1 MSGNNANPAGSVPTG
16 PMSVA
21 DAASALDQMMLPLD
35 ASGEQQE
42 VDETQLTED
51 EESEVAASEDES
63 TDVQDEESDDE
74 TTEEQSDEEDVDE
87 EQEEPKV
94 FTVKVDGKEIEVTLD
109 ELQKGYSR
117 TQDYTRKTQQ
127 IAEAR
132 KAVEAE
138 TAAIR
143 AEREQYAQL
152 LGALQQQLE
161 SAGEQPIDW
170 DRLYAEDPIEWV
182 RQRELVRDKQE
193 RKAAIQ
199 SEQQRLAQLS
209 QQQQAEEIKAKLVE
223 EQHALIEAVPEWK
236 DPKKA
241 KAEKA
246 LLIEFGRKIGFSE
259 EELKNVYDHRAVIAL
274 RKAALYDQMVSKRK
288 DIKPVVNNGPRP
300 VKPTAAGRVST
311 TTEGTRAKQRL
322 AKTGRVDDA
331 ARAIELLLK

>member
-1 MSGNNANPAGSVPTG
+1 MSDGTANPTGSIPAG
-16 PMSVA
+16 PMSVDEA
-21 DAASALDQMMLPLD
+21 PNALSQLLGPDEGQAEEVDEAQLSSDEDDAAS
-35 ASGEQQE
+35 
-42 VDETQLTED
+42 VDEEL
-51 EESEVAASEDES
+51 
-63 TDVQDEESDDE
+63 DVQDDESSDETIDEQSEESDE
-74 TTEEQSDEEDVDE
+74 SEEEEQP
-87 EQEEPKV
+87 QV
-94 FTVKVDGKEIEVTLD
+94 FTVKVDGKEVEVTLN
-109 ELQKGYSR
+109 ELQNGYSR

-127 IAEAR
+127 VAEAR
-132 KAVEAE
+132 KELEAE
-138 TAAIR
+138 SAAIR

-193 RKAAIQ
+193 RQAAIQ
-199 SEQQRLAQLS
+199 SEQQRLSQLTAQQRADEMKATLAKES
-209 QQQQAEEIKAKLVE
+209 EELIK
-223 EQHALIEAVPEWK
+223 AVPEWK

-241 KAEKA
+241 KAEKQM
-246 LLIEFGRKIGFSE
+246 LIEFGQKIGYSE
-259 EELKNVYDHRAVIAL
+259 DELKNVFDHRAVITL

-300 VKPTAAGRVST
+300 VKPSAAGRVSP

>member
-1 MSGNNANPAGSVPTG
+1 MSDGNANPTGSIPAG
-16 PMSVA
+16 PMSVDEA
-21 DAASALDQMMLPLD
+21 SSALAKLFGPEEGQ
-35 ASGEQQE
+35 AEE
-42 VDETQLTED
+42 VDEAQLSSDEDGAASVD
-51 EESEVAASEDES
+51 EEL
-63 TDVQDEESDDE
+63 DVQDDESGDE
-74 TTEEQSDEEDVDE
+74 TTDEQSEDSDETEED
-87 EQEEPKV
+87 EQPQV

-109 ELQKGYSR
+109 ELQQGYSR

-127 IAEAR
+127 IAETR

-138 TAAIR
+138 AAAIR

-182 RQRELVRDKQE
+182 RQRELSRDKQE
-193 RKAAIQ
+193 RQAAIQ
-199 SEQQRLAQLS
+199 SEQQRLSQLTAQ
-209 QQQQAEEIKAKLVE
+209 QRTEEMKATLAKE
-223 EQHALIEAVPEWK
+223 SEALIKAVPEWK
-236 DPKKA
+236 DEKKA

-246 LLIEFGRKIGFSE
+246 LLIEFGQKVGYSE
-259 EELKNVYDHRAVIAL
+259 DELKNVFDHRAVITL

-300 VKPTAAGRVST
+300 VKPSAAGRVST

-331 ARAIELLLK
+331 AKAIELLLK

>member
-1 MSGNNANPAGSVPTG
+1 MSGNTANPSGSVPTG

-21 DAASALDQMMLPLD
+21 DAASALDQMMAPD
-35 ASGEQQE
+35 EGQSQE

-51 EESEVAASEDES
+51 EESEVAASVDEEL
-63 TDVQDEESDDE
+63 DVQDDESSDE
-74 TTEEQSDEEDVDE
+74 TTEEQSEDSDETEEE
-87 EQEEPKV
+87 EQPQV
-94 FTVKVDGKEIEVTLD
+94 FTVKVDGKEVEVTLD

-127 IAEAR
+127 IAETR

-138 TAAIR
+138 AAAIR

-161 SAGEQPIDW
+161 SVDEQPVDW
-170 DRLYAEDPIEWV
+170 DRLYTEDPIEWV
-182 RQRELVRDKQE
+182 RQRELARDKQE
-193 RKAAIQ
+193 KKLAIQ
-199 SEQQRLAQLS
+199 SEQQRLSQLT
-209 QQQQAEEIKAKLVE
+209 QQQRTEELKATLAKE
-223 EQHALIEAVPEWK
+223 SEALIQAVPEWK
-236 DPKKA
+236 DEKKA

-246 LLIEFGRKIGFSE
+246 LLIEFGQKVGYSE
-259 EELKNVYDHRAVIAL
+259 DELKNVFDHRAVITL
-274 RKAALYDQMVSKRK
+274 RKAALYDQMMSKRK

-300 VKPTAAGRVST
+300 VKPSAAGRVSS

-331 ARAIELLLK
+331 AKAIEHLLK

>member
-1 MSGNNANPAGSVPTG
+1 MSEGNANPAGSIPTG
-16 PMSVA
+16 PMSVDEA
-21 DAASALDQMMLPLD
+21 SNALAQLFGPEEGETEQEVEAQLSSDQDDAAS
-35 ASGEQQE
+35 
-42 VDETQLTED
+42 VDEEL
-51 EESEVAASEDES
+51 
-63 TDVQDEESDDE
+63 DVQDDESSDE
-74 TTEEQSDEEDVDE
+74 TKDEQSEDSDETEEDE
-87 EQEEPKV
+87 QPQV
-94 FTVKVDGKEIEVTLD
+94 FTVKVDGKEVEVTLD

-170 DRLYAEDPIEWV
+170 DRLYAEDPIEWL
-182 RQRELVRDKQE
+182 RQKELARDKQE
-193 RKAAIQ
+193 RQAAIQ
-199 SEQQRLAQLS
+199 SEQQRLSQLTV
-209 QQQQAEEIKAKLVE
+209 QQQTEEMKAKLAQ
-223 EQHALIEAVPEWK
+223 EQELLISAVPEWK
-236 DPKKA
+236 DPQKA

-246 LLIEFGRKIGFSE
+246 LLVEFGRKIGFSE
-259 EELKNVYDHRAVIAL
+259 DELKNVYDHRAVIAL

-300 VKPTAAGRVST
+300 VKPSAAGRVSS

>member
-1 MSGNNANPAGSVPTG
+1 MSGNTANPSGSVPTG

-21 DAASALDQMMLPLD
+21 DAASALDQMMAPD
-35 ASGEQQE
+35 EGQAQE

-51 EESEVAASEDES
+51 DESEVAASVDEEL
-63 TDVQDEESDDE
+63 DVQDEESSDE
-74 TTEEQSDEEDVDE
+74 TTEEQSEDSDETEED
-87 EQEEPKV
+87 EQPQV

-109 ELQKGYSR
+109 ELQQGYSR

-127 IAEAR
+127 IAETR

-138 TAAIR
+138 AAAIR

-161 SAGEQPIDW
+161 SAGEQPVDW

-182 RQRELVRDKQE
+182 RQRELARDKQE
-193 RKAAIQ
+193 RQAAIQ
-199 SEQQRLAQLS
+199 SEQKRLSELTAQQR
-209 QQQQAEEIKAKLVE
+209 AEEFKATLAKE
-223 EQHALIEAVPEWK
+223 SEALIQAVPEWK
-236 DPKKA
+236 DSNKA
-241 KAEKA
+241 KAEKQM
-246 LLIEFGRKIGFSE
+246 LIEFGQKIGYSE
-259 EELKNVYDHRAVIAL
+259 DELKNVFDHRAVITL
-274 RKAALYDQMVSKRK
+274 RKAALYDQMMSKRK

-300 VKPTAAGRVST
+300 VKPSAAGRVST

-331 ARAIELLLK
+331 AKAIELLLK

>member
-1 MSGNNANPAGSVPTG
+1 
-16 PMSVA
+16 MSVDEA
-21 DAASALDQMMLPLD
+21 SSALSQLFGPDEGQAEEVEETQLSSDEDDAAS
-35 ASGEQQE
+35 
-42 VDETQLTED
+42 VDESL
-51 EESEVAASEDES
+51 
-63 TDVQDEESDDE
+63 DVQDEESSDE
-74 TTEEQSDEEDVDE
+74 TTDEQSEDSDETEED
-87 EQEEPKV
+87 EQPQV

-127 IAEAR
+127 IAETR

-138 TAAIR
+138 AAAIR

-161 SAGEQPIDW
+161 TAGEQPIDW
-170 DRLYAEDPIEWV
+170 ERLYAEDPIEWV
-182 RQRELVRDKQE
+182 RQRELSRDKQE
-193 RKAAIQ
+193 KQAAIQ
-199 SEQQRLAQLS
+199 SEQQRLSQLS
-209 QQQQAEEIKAKLVE
+209 AQQRAEEMKTILAQQQEELIK
-223 EQHALIEAVPEWK
+223 AVPEWK
-236 DPKKA
+236 DSKKA

-246 LLIEFGRKIGFSE
+246 LLIEFGQKIGYSE
-259 EELKNVYDHRAVIAL
+259 EELKNVFDHRAVVTL

-300 VKPTAAGRVST
+300 VKPSAAGRVSS

-331 ARAIELLLK
+331 ARAIELLMK

>member
-1 MSGNNANPAGSVPTG
+1 MSDGNANPTGSIPTG
-16 PMSVA
+16 PMSVDEA
-21 DAASALDQMMLPLD
+21 SNALAQMLGPDEGETEQEVEAQLSSDEDDAASI
-35 ASGEQQE
+35 
-42 VDETQLTED
+42 D
-51 EESEVAASEDES
+51 EEL
-63 TDVQDEESDDE
+63 DVQDDESSDE
-74 TTEEQSDEEDVDE
+74 TKDEQSEDSDETEEDE
-87 EQEEPKV
+87 QPQV

-161 SAGEQPIDW
+161 SAGEQPVDW

-182 RQRELVRDKQE
+182 RQRELARDKQE

-199 SEQQRLAQLS
+199 SEQQRLSQLTV
-209 QQQQAEEIKAKLVE
+209 QQQTEEMKAKLAQ
-223 EQHALIEAVPEWK
+223 EQELLISAVPEWK
-236 DPKKA
+236 DPQKA

-246 LLIEFGRKIGFSE
+246 LLVEFGRKIGFSE
-259 EELKNVYDHRAVIAL
+259 DELKNVYDHRAVIAL

-300 VKPTAAGRVST
+300 VKPSAAGRVSS

-331 ARAIELLLK
+331 AKAIELLLK

>member
-1 MSGNNANPAGSVPTG
+1 MSGTTANPSGSVPAG

-35 ASGEQQE
+35 ASGQQQE
-42 VDETQLTED
+42 VDETQLSSNEDDAASVD
-51 EESEVAASEDES
+51 EEL
-63 TDVQDEESDDE
+63 DVQDEESSDE
-74 TTEEQSDEEDVDE
+74 TTEEQSEDSDETEED
-87 EQEEPKV
+87 EQPQV

-109 ELQKGYSR
+109 ELQQGYSR

-127 IAEAR
+127 IAETR

-138 TAAIR
+138 AAAIR

-161 SAGEQPIDW
+161 TAGEQPVDW

-182 RQRELVRDKQE
+182 RQRELARDKQE
-193 RKAAIQ
+193 KQAAIQ
-199 SEQQRLAQLS
+199 SEQQRLSQLT
-209 QQQQAEEIKAKLVE
+209 QKQREEEFKATLAKE
-223 EQHALIEAVPEWK
+223 SEALIQAIPEWK
-236 DPKKA
+236 DANKA

-246 LLIEFGRKIGFSE
+246 LLIEFGQKVGYSE
-259 EELKNVYDHRAVIAL
+259 DELKNVFDHRAVLTL
-274 RKAALYDQMVSKRK
+274 RKAALYDQMMSKRK

-300 VKPTAAGRVST
+300 VKPSAAGRVSS

>member
-1 MSGNNANPAGSVPTG
+1 MSDGTANPTGSIPAG
-16 PMSVA
+16 PMSVDEA
-21 DAASALDQMMLPLD
+21 SNALAQMFGPDEGETEQEVEAQLSSDEDDAASI
-35 ASGEQQE
+35 
-42 VDETQLTED
+42 D
-51 EESEVAASEDES
+51 EELDTQDDES
-63 TDVQDEESDDE
+63 SDE
-74 TTEEQSDEEDVDE
+74 TTDEQSEDSDETEED
-87 EQEEPKV
+87 EQPQV

-127 IAEAR
+127 IAETR

-138 TAAIR
+138 VVAIR

-161 SAGEQPIDW
+161 TAGEQPVDW
-170 DRLYAEDPIEWV
+170 ERLYTEDPIEWV
-182 RQRELVRDKQE
+182 RQRELARDKQE

-199 SEQQRLAQLS
+199 SEQQRLSHLTV
-209 QQQQAEEIKAKLVE
+209 QQQTEEMKARLAQ
-223 EQHALIEAVPEWK
+223 EQDLLISAVPEWK
-236 DPKKA
+236 DSKKA
-241 KAEKA
+241 TAEKA
-246 LLIEFGRKIGFSE
+246 LLLEFGRKIGFSE
-259 EELKNVYDHRAVIAL
+259 DELKNVYDHRAVIAL

-300 VKPTAAGRVST
+300 VKPSAAGRVSQS
-311 TTEGTRAKQRL
+311 TEGTRAKQRL

>member
-1 MSGNNANPAGSVPTG
+1 MSDGNANPTGSIPTG
-16 PMSVA
+16 PMSVDEA
-21 DAASALDQMMLPLD
+21 SNALAQMFGPEEGETEQEVEAQLSSDEDGAAS
-35 ASGEQQE
+35 
-42 VDETQLTED
+42 VDEELDTQD
-51 EESEVAASEDES
+51 DES
-63 TDVQDEESDDE
+63 SDE
-74 TTEEQSDEEDVDE
+74 TTDEQSEDSDETEED
-87 EQEEPKV
+87 EQPQV
-94 FTVKVDGKEIEVTLD
+94 FSVKVDGKEIEVTLD

-132 KAVEAE
+132 KTVEAE

-161 SAGEQPIDW
+161 SAGEQPVDW

-182 RQRELVRDKQE
+182 RQRELARDKQD

-199 SEQQRLAQLS
+199 SEQMRLS
-209 QQQQAEEIKAKLVE
+209 QLTVQQQTEEIKAKLAQ
-223 EQHALIEAVPEWK
+223 EQDLLISAVPEWK
-236 DPKKA
+236 DPQKA

-246 LLIEFGRKIGFSE
+246 LLVEFGRKIGFSE
-259 EELKNVYDHRAVIAL
+259 DELKNVYDHRAVIAL

-300 VKPTAAGRVST
+300 VKPSAAGRVST
-311 TTEGTRAKQRL
+311 STESTRAKQRL

-331 ARAIELLLK
+331 AKAIELLFK

>member
-1 MSGNNANPAGSVPTG
+1 MSDGNANPTGSIPAG
-16 PMSVA
+16 PMSVDEA
-21 DAASALDQMMLPLD
+21 SNALAQLFGPEEGQAEEVDEAQLSSDEDDAAS
-35 ASGEQQE
+35 
-42 VDETQLTED
+42 VDEEL
-51 EESEVAASEDES
+51 
-63 TDVQDEESDDE
+63 DVQDDESGDE
-74 TTEEQSDEEDVDE
+74 TTDEQSEDSDETEED
-87 EQEEPKV
+87 EQPQV

-109 ELQKGYSR
+109 ELQQGYSR

-127 IAEAR
+127 IAETR

-138 TAAIR
+138 AAAIR

-193 RKAAIQ
+193 RQAAIQ
-199 SEQQRLAQLS
+199 SEQQRLSQLTAQQRSDEMKATLAKES
-209 QQQQAEEIKAKLVE
+209 Q
-223 EQHALIEAVPEWK
+223 ALIQAIPEWK
-236 DPKKA
+236 DEKKA

-246 LLIEFGRKIGFSE
+246 LLIEFGQKVGYSE
-259 EELKNVYDHRAVIAL
+259 DELKNVFDHRAVITL

-300 VKPTAAGRVST
+300 VKPSAAGRVST

-331 ARAIELLLK
+331 AKAIELLLK

>member
-1 MSGNNANPAGSVPTG
+1 MSDGNANPTGSIPTG
-16 PMSVA
+16 PMSVDEA
-21 DAASALDQMMLPLD
+21 SNALAQMFGPEEGETEQEVEAQLPSDEDGAASVDEELD
-35 ASGEQQE
+35 AQ
-42 VDETQLTED
+42 D
-51 EESEVAASEDES
+51 DES
-63 TDVQDEESDDE
+63 SDE
-74 TTEEQSDEEDVDE
+74 TTDEQSEDSDEAEED
-87 EQEEPKV
+87 EQPQV
-94 FTVKVDGKEIEVTLD
+94 FSVKVDGKEIEVTLD

-127 IAEAR
+127 VAEAR
-132 KAVEAE
+132 KELEAE
-138 TAAIR
+138 SAAIR

-193 RKAAIQ
+193 RQAAIQ
-199 SEQQRLAQLS
+199 SEQQRLSQLTAQ
-209 QQQQAEEIKAKLVE
+209 QRAEEMKATLAQ
-223 EQHALIEAVPEWK
+223 EQAALIQAVPEWK
-236 DPKKA
+236 DEKKA

-246 LLIEFGRKIGFSE
+246 LLIEFGQKVGYSE
-259 EELKNVYDHRAVIAL
+259 EELKNVFDHRAVITL

-300 VKPTAAGRVST
+300 VKPSAAGRVSS
-311 TTEGTRAKQRL
+311 TTEATRAKQRL

-331 ARAIELLLK
+331 ASAIELLLK